1 MKFQKLFEPMKIGRL
16 ELKNRISMAPMGL
29 AGLVTSE
36 GGFTPRGIEYFV
48 ERARNGVGLLI
59 TGCAKVEHRVE
70 PFVMPSQPNPMFNKA
85 HFIQTSIEMTERVH
99 AYGARI
105 FLQMTFG
112 FGRVV
117 HPHTATK
124 TPVSPSPVPNFWDE
138 SIECRELATEE
149 VEYLIESF
157 AQAALVARES
167 GFDGVEVHAVHEGYL
182 LDQFTLSV
190 FNRRTDKYGGS
201 FENRMRAPIELLQR
215 TKEVAGKDFPV
226 MLRYGVKSYMK
237 GLRQGLLP
245 DEKGVEVGRD
255 TDEGLRVAE
264 VLEKAGYD
272 AFNADGGVYDSW
284 YWAHPP
290 MYLAEG
296 CYLHLTERL
305 KKAVNVPV
313 IAAGKLGNP
322 ELAESALREG
332 RADGISLGRPLL
344 ADPEWVKKVRKDDVK
359 NIRPCIGCHEA
370 CLKRIARCK
379 PLSCAVNPQVGREVE
394 YAFEGARNRLKIAVI
409 GGGIAGME
417 ASRVAALRG
426 HGVTLIEAGDEL
438 GGHLVEG
445 SRPDFKE
452 DDRRLLGWYKKQIA
466 DLSVDNI
473 NVKMNTVAD
482 SALLEFLRP
491 DAVVVATG
499 SVPFFPPIPG
509 LDMQNDPAVLS
520 TKEALM
526 GTKNVGRKV
535 VVVGGG
541 LVGCELAYWLR
552 RKGCDVVIVE
562 MLPTLMQLGDVAY
575 PNKMMLLELLTL
587 HGVEALTGV
596 TVRERTPKG
605 LCLGDG
611 RELVADSVVMATGYR
626 ANNALYSTLR
636 QTFEEVYLIGDAA
649 HPHNIKN
656 AVWSAYEVARKL

>member
-16 ELKNRISMAPMGL
+16 ELKNRVSMAPMGL
-29 AGLVTSE
+29 SGLVTSE

-48 ERARNGVGLLI
+48 ERARHGVGLLI
-59 TGCAKVEHRVE
+59 TGCAKVEHKVE
-70 PFVMPSQPNPMFNKA
+70 PFVMPSQPNPTFNKA
-85 HFIQTSIEMTERVH
+85 HFIQTSIEMTERIH
-99 AYGARI
+99 AYGSKI

-117 HPHTATK
+117 HPHTALAN
-124 TPVSPSPVPNFWDE
+124 PVSPSPVPNFWDG
-138 SIECRELATEE
+138 SVLCRELATEE

-167 GFDGVEVHAVHEGYL
+167 GFDGIEVHAVHEGYL
-182 LDQFTLSV
+182 LDQFTLPI
-190 FNRRTDKYGGS
+190 FNKRTDKYGGS

-237 GLRQGLLP
+237 GLHQGLLP
-245 DEKGVEVGRD
+245 DEEAAEAGRD
-255 TDEGLRVAE
+255 IEEGLEIAKI
-264 VLEKAGYD
+264 LETAGYD

-290 MYLAEG
+290 MYLPEG

-305 KKAVNVPV
+305 KSVVAVPV

-344 ADPEWVKKVRKDDVK
+344 TDPEWVKKVRRGDTE

-379 PLSCAVNPQVGREVE
+379 PLSCAVNPQAGREVE
-394 YAFEGARNRLKIAVI
+394 YAFKPALDKRKIVVV

-417 ASRVAALRG
+417 TARVAALRG
-426 HGVTLIEAGDEL
+426 HAVTLLEAGGEL

-445 SRPDFKE
+445 SRPEFKE
-452 DDRRLLGWYKKQIA
+452 DDRRLLAWYRKQI
-466 DLSVDNI
+466 DGLPLEV
-473 NVKMNTVAD
+473 NVRMNTFAGP
-482 SALLEFLRP
+482 ALIQSLKP
-491 DAVVVATG
+491 DAVVIATG
-499 SVPFFPPIPG
+499 SVPFFPSIPG
-509 LDMQNDPAVLS
+509 LDVREDASVLT

-526 GTKNVGRKV
+526 GTKKIGPKA

-552 RKGCDVVIVE
+552 LKGHDVTVVE
-562 MLPTLMQLGDVAY
+562 MLPELMKEGDVAY
-575 PNKMMLLELLTL
+575 PNKMMLLELLEF
-587 HGVEALTGV
+587 HGVKTLTGA
-596 TVRERTPKG
+596 TVRERTSQG
-605 LCLGDG
+605 LRLGDG
-611 RELVADSVVMATGYR
+611 RDLSADSVVMATGYR
-626 ANNALYSTLR
+626 SDNALYHKLKDSV
-636 QTFEEVYLIGDAA
+636 EELYLVGDGMY
-649 HPHNIKN
+649 PRNIKN
-656 AVWSAYEVARKL
+656 AVWSAYEVARNL